1 MAGGRLMRL
10 ALGAAVLVA
19 AASHAAAAEPAL
31 AADLSRLRAA
41 LQRAGFKVEFRHPS
55 IKTAYGLFNAKT
67 RTLSIS
73 PLAFELGIGR
83 QVFVHEAVHAAQSC
97 PSGVLSPIGWKHSLA
112 VVVEREISGILYN
125 AYHHKNK
132 ALEREAFMA
141 QGQPQGAELV
151 IQALQQRCKR

>member
-1 MAGGRLMRL
+1 MRL
-10 ALGAAVLVA
+10 ALSAAVLVA
-19 AASHAAAAEPAL
+19 APSRVLAAEPTL
-31 AADLSRLRAA
+31 AADLSRLRTA
-41 LQRAGFKVEFRHPS
+41 LQHAGFKVEFRHPS
-55 IKTAYGLFNAKT
+55 IKTAYGLFEGKT
-67 RTLSIS
+67 RTLLIS

-97 PSGVLSPIGWKHSLA
+97 PSGVLSPIGWRHSLP

-125 AYHHKNK
+125 TYHHKNK
-132 ALEREAFMA
+132 ALEREAFMV

>member
-1 MAGGRLMRL
+1 MRL
-10 ALGAAVLVA
+10 ALGVVLLLAAPSNA
-19 AASHAAAAEPAL
+19 EAAEPAL
-31 AADLSRLRAA
+31 AADLSRLRSA
-41 LQRAGFKVEFRHPS
+41 LQRAGFKVEFRHPPV
-55 IKTAYGLFNAKT
+55 KTAYGLFQAKT

-73 PLAFELGIGR
+73 PLAFELGIAH

-97 PSGVLSPIGWKHSLA
+97 PSGVLSPIGWKHSLPL
-112 VVVEREISGILYN
+112 VVEREISGILYN

-151 IQALQQRCKR
+151 IQALQRRCGER

>member
-1 MAGGRLMRL
+1 MHLVL
-10 ALGAAVLVA
+10 SVAVLVA
-19 AASHAAAAEPAL
+19 VPSRVRAAEPPL

-55 IKTAYGLFNAKT
+55 IKTAYGLFEGKT

-97 PSGVLSPIGWKHSLA
+97 PSGVLSPIGWTHSLP

-151 IQALQQRCKR
+151 IQALKQRCKR

>member
-1 MAGGRLMRL
+1 M
-10 ALGAAVLVA
+10 
-19 AASHAAAAEPAL
+19 AASPVGAAEPPL
-31 AADLSRLRAA
+31 DVDLKRLRAA

-55 IKTAYGLFNAKT
+55 VKTAYGLFEAKT

-83 QVFVHEAVHAAQSC
+83 QVFLHEAVHAAQSC
-97 PSGVLSPIGWKHSLA
+97 PSGVLSPIGWQHSLPT
-112 VVVEREISGILYN
+112 VVEREISGILYN

-141 QGQPQGAELV
+141 QGQAQGVAIV
-151 IQALQQRCKR
+151 IQALQQRC